1 YLARCNRHWGGAAGG
16 RARGG
21 NPGPGR
27 PKAAELSARVFHGG
41 GNQHGRSAA
50 QNECAELDDD
60 GYVRVDAAVGDEYI
74 FSGAGAVLDGIRL
87 SHLFGERTLD
97 AGDIRAAFDE
107 FRKRGGNSSAAARL
121 ALVIRGRRQNFFV
134 SVLGAGHRLT
144 FLALLSGKTC

>member
-27 PKAAELSARVFHGG
+27 PEAAELFARVFHGG

-60 GYVRVDAAVGDEYI
+60 GHVRVDAAVGDEYF
-74 FSGAGAVLDGIRL
+74 FSGAGAVLDGVCL
-87 SHLFGERTLD
+87 SHFFGERSLD
-97 AGDIRAAFDE
+97 AGDLGAAFDE
-107 FRKRGGNSSAAARL
+107 FRKRGGYSCAAL
-121 ALVIRGRRQNFFV
+121 WFALVIRGRRQDFCV
-134 SVLGAGHRLT
+134 SVWGAGHRL
-144 FLALLSGKTC
+144 FLWLL